1 METVDLLEPIIV
13 GAAEQPHVQGSQGRR
28 VVVVTLYIRAKILLL
43 QLYKMV
49 KPEGNLSWRLKQ
61 FSYP

>member
-1 METVDLLEPIIV
+1 MDLLEPIIA
-13 GAAEQPHVQGSQGRR
+13 GAAEQPHMYSSQGRR